1 MSPRTGIIRFMAE
14 KNRPVDS
21 RSQTSSAEL
30 ERLAALGRFT
40 VKIAHELNNPLD
52 GILRYINLADRSIEL
67 GNTEKL
73 TEYLGQ
79 SRSGLLRM
87 VRIVSEL
94 LEFSRSRYTP
104 MDEPVAIEQVIE
116 EAIKNTCGRADA
128 PEVEI
133 IRNFTADLPKV
144 RAANL
149 YQVFCNLIKNAMDS
163 MPEGGALEITTTIER
178 SGQIV
183 IELRD
188 SGCGF
193 DPANAEA
200 IFEPFFTTKTQG
212 RGTGLGL
219 AICKDLMARHGG
231 HVSAENHP
239 DRGSIFTVYLPKQ
252 GENKK

>member
-1 MSPRTGIIRFMAE
+1 
-14 KNRPVDS
+14 
-21 RSQTSSAEL
+21 
-30 ERLAALGRFT
+30 
-40 VKIAHELNNPLD
+40 
-52 GILRYINLADRSIEL
+52 
-67 GNTEKL
+67 
-73 TEYLGQ
+73 
-79 SRSGLLRM
+79 M
-87 VRIVSEL
+87 VQIVSEL

-116 EAIKNTCGRADA
+116 EAIINTCGRADA

-133 IRNFTADLPKV
+133 TRNFAPDLPKV

-149 YQVFCNLIKNAMDS
+149 YQVFCNLIKNALDS
-163 MPEGGALEITTTIER
+163 MPEGGTLEITTTVER

-219 AICKDLMARHGG
+219 AICKDLMARYGG
-231 HVSAENHP
+231 HVSAKNHP